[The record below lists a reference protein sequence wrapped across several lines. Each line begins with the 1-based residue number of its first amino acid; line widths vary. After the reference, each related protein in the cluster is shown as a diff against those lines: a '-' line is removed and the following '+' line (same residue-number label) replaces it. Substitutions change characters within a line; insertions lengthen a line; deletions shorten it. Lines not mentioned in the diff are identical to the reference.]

1 MTLLFCSISALF
13 LSLLLTPVIKKVA
26 FIVGAVDAPNA
37 RKVHTKTMPRLGGV
51 AIFLSFLI
59 AYALAIVVGGVK
71 PTPFIN
77 AYLLGSLVIVF
88 TGIIDDIRELSAKE
102 KLLGQLIAGIIVV
115 VYGFRVDFLHLPF
128 AENVWHVGWLSIPI
142 TILWIVGVT
151 NAVNLIDGL
160 DGLAAGVSGIAC
172 ISLLLVSLSM
182 GNMSIAL
189 LLVIMIGSIA
199 GFLFYNFHPAK
210 IFMGDSGSMF
220 LGFSLSVFSL
230 LELKQVTLLSFVIP
244 ILVLAIP
251 LSDTFYA
258 ILRRI
263 LNRQP
268 ISKPDKN
275 HLHHTL
281 LHLGFSHRKTVL
293 LIYGI
298 SLGFGL
304 TAVLLTKL
312 AAWLAIIIIFVSLI
326 AIQLFAELTGLMS
339 QKHKPLLTFFQA
351 IVSRFK

>member
-1 MTLLFCSISALF
+1 MILAFSSISALL
-13 LSLLLTPVIKKVA
+13 LSLLLTPIIKFVA
-26 FIVGAVDAPNA
+26 VKIGAVDAPNA
-37 RKVHTKTMPRLGGV
+37 RKVHTKPMPRLGGV
-51 AIFLSFLI
+51 AIFLSFVI
-59 AYALAIVVGGVK
+59 AYGLAVWIGDFK

-88 TGIIDDIRELSAKE
+88 TGIIDDMRELSAKE

-115 VYGFRVDFLHLPF
+115 VYGFRVNLLNFPF
-128 AENVWHVGWLSIPI
+128 ADNELHVGLLSIPI

-172 ISLLLVSLSM
+172 VSLLLVSLSM
-182 GNMSIAL
+182 GNTSIAL
-189 LLVIMIGSIA
+189 LLVIMIGSIV

-281 LHLGFSHRKTVL
+281 LHLGFSHRTTVL
-293 LIYGI
+293 LIYAL

-312 AAWLAIIIIFVSLI
+312 AAWLVIVIILFSLVG
-326 AIQLFAELTGLMS
+326 IQLFAEITGLMS
-339 QKHKPLLTFFQA
+339 KKHKPLLSFLHA
-351 IVSRFK
+351 IVNRFR